1 MMEITNSGFN
11 STMEATNHW
20 LPFIIDSNITI
31 VNFGLIRKKR
41 KKEEKK

>member
-1 MMEITNSGFN
+1 MDTTNN
-11 STMEATNHW
+11 SFHPLMEATNHW